1 MTVTDF
7 VRVSGMALRSLVP
20 RSLFT
25 NPRPWLWASAGA
37 TLLWA
42 FVEVAQ
48 ELGGRSGEARL
59 LASDVAIL
67 QSVAGIRS
75 GWITGGAFDV
85 TALGSVVVLTLL
97 TVTAVI
103 VLLALPA
110 RADALQVALAAAGS
124 GIWIALLKHG
134 LGRDRPTAVPRLV
147 EVTGFSFPSGHTL
160 AAAAVYATI
169 AIVVGRRL
177 PAGWARGALL
187 AMTLFL
193 VGSVAASRVY
203 LGVHYPSDV
212 LAGVLFGL
220 AWAFLLNALRLWA
233 APPPAG

>member
-1 MTVTDF
+1 
-7 VRVSGMALRSLVP
+7 MAP
-20 RSLFT
+20 RSLPSRSPFT

-37 TLLWA
+37 VLAWA

-48 ELGGRSGEARL
+48 ELVGRAGEERL

-67 QSVAGIRS
+67 ERVAGLRR

-85 TALGSVVVLTLL
+85 TALGSVVVVTLL
-97 TVTAVI
+97 VVTAVV
-103 VLLALPA
+103 VLLALAA
-110 RADALQVALAAAGS
+110 RADALQVALAAVGS
-124 GIWIALLKHG
+124 AAWVAVLKNV
-134 LGRDRPTAVPRLV
+134 LGRGRPTAVPRLV

-187 AMTLFL
+187 AMTLIL
-193 VGSVAASRVY
+193 VGSVGASRVY

-233 APPPAG
+233 APPQAG